1 MEPTDTG
8 VTQID
13 PVSVDTF
20 TVDPGTVDP
29 VRGDPV
35 KGNPNGRR
43 WTWRRWVRP
52 VYIIAYSLIVCV
64 ALPLII
70 WDAYS
75 HQKYFKAIAWP
86 TAGFGALVAI
96 GVTGY
101 LMLNHIVYF
110 SRPNQQRYILRI
122 LLIVP
127 IYSINASF
135 VLRWPKSAIYLDTI
149 CACYKSF
156 VLYCFLF
163 YLIHYLTE
171 HYDVENHLAKKEQIK
186 SPVPFCCIKPG
197 PNKRLLRRCRNGVL
211 NFVVLGPIL
220 ALGLILA
227 YSMDRNYTQ
236 GEFSPSGTWFWL
248 TIVNILSQLWASY
261 CLTVFYNAT
270 SEETYPLRALP
281 QMLCVKFCI
290 FISFLQQV
298 IISLLVDRDV
308 ITSPEKWGIDK
319 NGLSVVI
326 HNFCLSIELAV
337 LSFVQLFAFSHKPY
351 MDKEP
356 LDFRVSC
363 RLFCDYTDLQRD
375 IKDHSGKM
383 MRDITTLGRN
393 NEGSTTDEDDT
404 SSHDEEKMKENWS
417 SPDKDMFVY
426 SKDISDDSSTSEV

>member
-1 MEPTDTG
+1 MGSASIHNSIFSDC
-8 VTQID
+8 
-13 PVSVDTF
+13 
-20 TVDPGTVDP
+20 
-29 VRGDPV
+29 
-35 KGNPNGRR
+35 
-43 WTWRRWVRP
+43 
-52 VYIIAYSLIVCV
+52 VCG
-64 ALPLII
+64 LPLII

-110 SRPNQQRYILRI
+110 SRPNQQRYILRVTHAPP
-122 LLIVP
+122 L
-127 IYSINASF
+127 SS
-135 VLRWPKSAIYLDTI
+135 SLDCTGFQRF
-149 CACYKSF
+149 K
-156 VLYCFLF
+156 
-163 YLIHYLTE
+163 YLTLFNLRGRA
-171 HYDVENHLAKKEQIK
+171 VEGRRDTGGVAHGG
-186 SPVPFCCIKPG
+186 V
-197 PNKRLLRRCRNGVL
+197 LLRRCRNGVL

-248 TIVNILSQLWASY
+248 TIVNILSQL
-261 CLTVFYNAT
+261 
-270 SEETYPLRALP
+270 
-281 QMLCVKFCI
+281 
-290 FISFLQQV
+290 
-298 IISLLVDRDV
+298 
-308 ITSPEKWGIDK
+308 
-319 NGLSVVI
+319 
-326 HNFCLSIELAV
+326 NFCLSIELAV